1 MVNHRIES
9 LDEIRTF
16 ATIVEAGSLAA
27 AATRLGVT
35 PNAVS
40 RRLAV
45 LEARLKRRLI
55 HRTTRRLTV
64 TEEGQAFHARCRRA
78 LDELA
83 EAEQELLGADGFAV
97 KLRIGLH
104 SDMLGPV
111 LIEGLR
117 DLLEGASQLRIEL
130 RVSSS
135 FIEPVR
141 SGLDLA
147 VYVGKPQPSS
157 LVSVPLGSMVWS
169 LAAAP
174 RYVEV
179 HGKPRTPKDLARHE
193 CLRIVRE
200 GPEAHWDLS
209 HRGGQGQRFPVG
221 GRFESTDGQALA
233 QALYAGVGI
242 GVRPRSE
249 IAAAVRS
256 GTLETVLPTWEWA
269 STPLYALMPQGRN
282 KLPGVRALLDVLRR
296 GVQGVA

>member
-1 MVNHRIES
+1 MVNSRIES

-16 ATIVEAGSLAA
+16 ATIVEAGSLATA
-27 AATRLGVT
+27 AVRLGVT

-64 TEEGQAFHARCRRA
+64 TEEGLLFHARCRRA

-83 EAEQELLGADGFAV
+83 DAEQELLGADGFAS
-97 KLRIGLH
+97 KLRVGLH

-111 LIEGLR
+111 LLAGLR
-117 DLLEGASQLRIEL
+117 GLLESSPQLRIEL

-147 VYVGKPQPSS
+147 VYVGKPQPST

-174 RYVEV
+174 SYVAA
-179 HGKPRTPKDLARHE
+179 HGSPRTPKELAQHE
-193 CLRIVRE
+193 CLRMLRD
-200 GPEAHWDLS
+200 GPETHWDLC
-209 HRGGQGQRFPVG
+209 RKGGRGQRFAVN
-221 GRFESTDGQALA
+221 GRIESTDGQALT

-249 IAAAVRS
+249 IAAAVQG
-256 GTLETVLPTWEWA
+256 GTLVAVLANWEWA
-269 STPLYALMPQGRN
+269 STPLYALLPQGRN
-282 KLPGVRALLDVLRR
+282 KLPGVRALLEVLRK
-296 GVQGVA
+296 GVQGAA

>member
-1 MVNHRIES
+1 MVNHRIEN

-64 TEEGQAFHARCRRA
+64 TEEGQVFHARCRRA

-83 EAEQELLGADGFAV
+83 DAEQELLGADGFAS
-97 KLRIGLH
+97 KLRVGLH

-111 LIEGLR
+111 LVDGLR
-117 DLLEGASQLRIEL
+117 DLLEGSSQLRIEL

-174 RYVEV
+174 RYVEA
-179 HGKPRTPKDLARHE
+179 HGKPQTPKDLARHE
-193 CLRIVRE
+193 CLRILRD
-200 GPEAHWDLS
+200 GPETHWDLS
-209 HRGGQGQRFPVG
+209 RKGGRGQRFPVG
-221 GRFESTDGQALA
+221 GRFESTDGQALT
-233 QALYAGVGI
+233 QALYAGIGI

-249 IAAAVRS
+249 IAAAVQS
-256 GTLETVLPTWEWA
+256 GTLEAVLPNWDWA
-269 STPLYALMPQGRN
+269 STPLYALLPQGRN